1 MKSIKLLAITAILS
15 LSPLANAAD
24 DSRMDFEC
32 PKDMVCKSI
41 HKHPS
46 DLNEMS
52 REEMKNRMFDR
63 IDVNGDGAITFDEF
77 KDAKPPKGKHH
88 KRHEANSERSSKHER
103 ADSQG
108 KRMRPNPDEFFD
120 MIDANGD
127 GQVSKDE
134 FKNFA
139 ENHKR
144 PPRD

>member
-108 KRMRPNPDEFFD
+108 KRMRPNPDKFFD

>member
-1 MKSIKLLAITAILS
+1 MKSLKLLAITTILS

-52 REEMKNRMFDR
+52 REGMKKRMFDR

-88 KRHEANSERSSKHER
+88 KRHEANSEHPGKHER
-103 ADSQG
+103 DDSQD
-108 KRMRPNPDEFFD
+108 KRMRPNPDKFFD

>member
-52 REEMKNRMFDR
+52 REEMKKRMFDR

-88 KRHEANSERSSKHER
+88 KHHEANSERSSKHER

-108 KRMRPNPDEFFD
+108 KRMRPNPDKFFD

>member
-52 REEMKNRMFDR
+52 REDMKKRMFDR

-103 ADSQG
+103 ADSQD
-108 KRMRPNPDEFFD
+108 KRMRPNPDKFFD

-127 GQVSKDE
+127 DQVSKDE